1 MKHSHRDL
9 HQIEQEL
16 DLEFKDIGLLEQALV
31 HDSFV
36 SEFPGVFEE
45 SNERLEF
52 LGDSVL
58 DLVVAEEL
66 TRRFPDRPEGALTQM
81 RSSLVDKAALAELGR
96 KLDLGKWLVMGKG
109 EEEIGGAARDSN
121 LADAFEALLGAL
133 FLDGGYG
140 AAREFALRA
149 MSDALDA
156 VAEMN
161 SPPRH
166 PKSLLHEAAR
176 EQGFTPPVYEELG
189 RSGPDHSP
197 TFVVQA
203 LVNGRPMGRG
213 EGGSK
218 QAAEAEAASA
228 ALESI
233 ESEGKP

>member
-16 DLEFKDIGLLEQALV
+16 GLDFEDIGLLEQALV

-36 SEFPGVFEE
+36 AEFPGVFKD

-66 TRRFPDRPEGALTQM
+66 TRRFPERPEGALTQM
-81 RSSLVDKAALAELGR
+81 RSSLVDKAALAGLGR
-96 KLDLGKWLVMGKG
+96 KLGLGKWLVMGKG
-109 EEEIGGAARDSN
+109 EDEIGGADRDSN
-121 LADAFEALLGAL
+121 LADAFEALLAAL

-156 VAEMN
+156 VADMD

-166 PKSLLHEAAR
+166 PKSLLHEAAMER
-176 EQGFTPPVYEELG
+176 GFTPPVYEELE

-203 LVNGRPMGRG
+203 LVNGRPVGK
-213 EGGSK
+213 GSGSSK
-218 QAAEAEAASA
+218 HEAEAEAAS
-228 ALESI
+228 
-233 ESEGKP
+233 EGLRTLA